1 MKFWKLKFQLFQE
14 LHIGILSEK
23 REEEEKEG
31 DKWTLKKNS
40 KFFGAKKF
48 VTSLCLETFVVFR
61 I

>member
-23 REEEEKEG
+23 QEEEKEG

-40 KFFGAKKF
+40 KFFEAKKF
-48 VTSLCLETFVVFR
+48 VTSLCFETFVVFR